1 MVSGMHPWLLALIGG
16 ALIGAS
22 AVMLMALLGRI
33 AGVSGIVAGLLPPAA
48 ARDWAWRIAFI
59 AGLICGPLVVMAF
72 SGASP
77 IGPPAVSMPM
87 LLVAG
92 LAVGA
97 GTALGGGCTSGHGVC
112 GMSRLST
119 RSIVAT
125 MVFMTT
131 AALTVAVVR
140 HGMGG

>member
-16 ALIGAS
+16 ALIGVS

-33 AGVSGIVAGLLPPAA
+33 AGVSGIVAALLPPTV

-97 GTALGGGCTSGHGVC
+97 GTALGGGCTSGHGIC
-112 GMSRLST
+112 GISRLSP
-119 RSIVAT
+119 RSLAAVA
-125 MVFMTT
+125 VFM
-131 AALTVAVVR
+131 AAGIVTVFLVR
-140 HGMGG
+140 HVL

>member
-1 MVSGMHPWLLALIGG
+1 MVSGMHPWFLALIGG
-16 ALIGAS
+16 ALIGVS

-77 IGPPAVSMPM
+77 IGAPAVSMPM

-97 GTALGGGCTSGHGVC
+97 GTALGGGCTSGHGIC
-112 GMSRLST
+112 GISRLSP
-119 RSIVAT
+119 RSL
-125 MVFMTT
+125 T
-131 AALTVAVVR
+131 AVAVFVAAGIVTVFLVR
-140 HGMGG
+140 HGL

>member
-97 GTALGGGCTSGHGVC
+97 GTALGGGCTSGHGIC
-112 GMSRLST
+112 GISRLSP
-119 RSIVAT
+119 RSL
-125 MVFMTT
+125 T
-131 AALTVAVVR
+131 AVAVFVAAGIVTVFLVR
-140 HGMGG
+140 HGL

>member
-1 MVSGMHPWLLALIGG
+1 MVSGLHPWLLALIGG
-16 ALIGAS
+16 ALIGVS

-59 AGLICGPLVVMAF
+59 AGLVCGPLVVMAF

-77 IGPPAVSMPM
+77 IGSPAVSMPM
-87 LLVAG
+87 LIVAG

-97 GTALGGGCTSGHGVC
+97 GTALGGGCTSGHGIC
-112 GMSRLST
+112 GVSRLSR
-119 RSIVAT
+119 RSLAAVA
-125 MVFMTT
+125 VFM
-131 AALTVAVVR
+131 AAGIATVLLVR
-140 HGMGG
+140 HVL

>member
-1 MVSGMHPWLLALIGG
+1 MVSGLHPWLLALIGG
-16 ALIGAS
+16 ALIGVS
-22 AVMLMALLGRI
+22 AVMLMTLLGRI

-59 AGLICGPLVVMAF
+59 VGLICGPLVVMAF

-87 LLVAG
+87 LIVAG

-97 GTALGGGCTSGHGVC
+97 GTALGGGCTSGHGIC
-112 GMSRLST
+112 GVSRLSP
-119 RSIVAT
+119 RSLTAVA
-125 MVFMTT
+125 VFM
-131 AALTVAVVR
+131 AAGIVTVFLIR
-140 HGMGG
+140 HVL